1 MTIQEVHQGRMRTP
15 FYERMSKLDTVNTW
29 HNWKGYS
36 TPDELYCSE
45 TEYFAIRN

>member
-1 MTIQEVHQGRMRTP
+1 MTIQVVNQGRLRTP
-15 FYERMSKLDTVNTW
+15 FYERMCKLDTLNTW

-45 TEYFAIRN
+45 T